1 MMTRTLPTIAVFAM
15 ILVVAPFK
23 AADASVIYNFETVAT
38 GTVDPFSVTVSGLTA
53 SFSSPGTFQVASF
66 QPNNLFSGNSLFDAD
81 APIQPLFVGF
91 SSVLNDISLVFAQNG
106 APGAAFTLTALLGG
120 IGGATVGTVSVNG
133 SNAFSPF
140 PGGTI
145 SFGGVGFDAIRLST
159 TTTDFA
165 VDNIT
170 VNAVPEPASLLLLG
184 SGIAGLA
191 ARLRRRSGKAA

>member
-1 MMTRTLPTIAVFAM
+1 MMTRRLSTVAVLAL

-23 AADASVIYNFETVAT
+23 AADASVIYNFETVPA
-38 GTVDPFSVTVSGLTA
+38 GTVEPFSVTVSGLTA
-53 SFSSPGTFQVASF
+53 SFSSPGTFQVGNF

-81 APIQPLFVGF
+81 QPIQPLFVAF

-120 IGGATVGTVSVNG
+120 VGGATVGTVSVTG
-133 SNAFSPF
+133 ANAFSGF

-145 SFGGVGFDAIRLST
+145 SFGGVPFDAIRLGT
-159 TTTDFA
+159 TTADFA

-184 SGIAGLA
+184 TGIAGLA
-191 ARLRRRSGKAA
+191 ARMRRRSGKAA